1 MVSPSLIAIVGRP
14 NVGKSALFNR
24 IARRRIAIVHDE
36 PGVTRDRIS
45 VEAEWNGRAFTLVD
59 TGGLGLLR
67 GEKARDVIV
76 QAAFEQVELAIQ
88 AATVIILV
96 VNLQEGVVPL
106 DREVAQRL
114 RRAGKPVLV
123 AINKADND
131 QSDSA
136 AGIFTELGFAQ
147 NFPVSAIH
155 QRGIS
160 ALMDAAVALLP
171 KETAAAAPETP
182 DAPPSAPP
190 IKLAIIGRPNVGKS
204 SLINAL
210 TQSRRVI
217 VTPIPGTTRDSV
229 DVPFAVGTGGA
240 RQDYILI
247 DTAGVRQERR
257 IDDSVEFYSVQRTE
271 DSIARCDIA
280 VLMVDAE
287 AGVTSQDK
295 KVAGKI
301 VERNKAC
308 LIVVNKWDLIGPEA
322 DAARHEAR
330 REEKR
335 RVRRREG
342 QDAPALTLGEFG
354 GWVQEQL
361 FFLDYAPVI
370 FTSAKTG
377 FHLDRLL
384 ESIRYVTAQ
393 LRQKIPTAIL
403 NRTLQDAIERRQ
415 PASAAGHRLKFF
427 YATQVSQSPPVF
439 LLFVNKEDLFSDSY
453 KKYLSH
459 QMRAAFGYE
468 GCPIVLRAR
477 EREQSAGRPWVKTA
491 SAPARPPARRA
502 RRARHARDR
511 GAAGPVRRSRARR
524 PKARRSA

>member
-1 MVSPSLIAIVGRP
+1 MDAPNLIAIVGRP

-24 IARRRIAIVHDE
+24 IVRKRIAIVHDE

-45 VEAEWNGRAFTLVD
+45 VETEWNGHPFTLVD

-67 GEKARDVIV
+67 GEKSLNIIV
-76 QAAFEQVELAIQ
+76 QAAYDQVELAIA

-96 VNLQEGVVPL
+96 VNLQEGVVSL
-106 DREVAQRL
+106 DREVASRL

-123 AINKADND
+123 AVNKTDNAQSEGEADV
-131 QSDSA
+131 
-136 AGIFTELGFAQ
+136 FTELGFEKV
-147 NFPVSAIH
+147 FPVSAIH

-160 ALMDAAVALLP
+160 FLMDAAVALLP
-171 KETAAAAPETP
+171 KLATP
-182 DAPPSAPP
+182 ANSDAPDTTPAL
-190 IKLAIIGRPNVGKS
+190 KLAIIGRPNVGKS

-210 TQSRRVI
+210 TKSERVI

-229 DVPFAVGTGGA
+229 DVPFTVETDGVL
-240 RQDYILI
+240 QKYILI

-257 IDDSVEFYSVQRTE
+257 IDDSVEFFSVKRTE
-271 DSIARCDIA
+271 ESIARCDMA
-280 VLMVDAE
+280 VLVIDAE

-301 VERNKAC
+301 VECNKAC
-308 LIVVNKWDLIGPEA
+308 LIIVNKWDLLAPDV
-322 DAARHEAR
+322 DAARKEIR

-335 RVRRREG
+335 GAPRREG
-342 QDAPALTLGEFG
+342 QDAPPLTLAEFG
-354 GWVQEQL
+354 GWVKEHL

-393 LRQKIPTAIL
+393 LRQKIPTGIL

-427 YATQVSQSPPVF
+427 YATQVNQAPPVF
-439 LLFVNKEDLFSDSY
+439 LLFVNRENLFSDQY
-453 KKYLSH
+453 KKYLGH
-459 QMRAAFGYE
+459 QIRAAFGYE
-468 GCPIVLRAR
+468 GCPIILRAR
-477 EREQSAGRPWVKTA
+477 QREQSADRPRA
-491 SAPARPPARRA
+491 QAQAPAAQPRPK
-502 RRARHARDR
+502 ARHARDR
-511 GAAGPVRRSRARR
+511 SAAKATRRGHARR
-524 PKARRSA
+524 PKAKK

>member
-1 MVSPSLIAIVGRP
+1 MDSPSLIAIVGRP

-24 IARRRIAIVHDE
+24 IAGRRIAIVHDQ

-45 VEAEWNGRAFTLVD
+45 VQAEWNGRAFTLVD

-76 QAAFEQVELAIQ
+76 QAAFEQVELAIE

-123 AINKADND
+123 AVNKADTG
-131 QSDSA
+131 QSE
-136 AGIFTELGFAQ
+136 AGADVFTELGFAQ

-171 KETAAAAPETP
+171 AETAPSAAETP
-182 DAPPSAPP
+182 GAPPPAPAL
-190 IKLAIIGRPNVGKS
+190 KLAIIGRPNVGKS

-210 TQSRRVI
+210 TRSNRVI
-217 VTPIPGTTRDSV
+217 VTPIPGTTRDAV
-229 DVPFAVGTGGA
+229 DVPFSVETGGA

-257 IDDSVEFYSVQRTE
+257 IDNSIEFFSVKRTE
-271 DSIARCDIA
+271 ESIARCDIA
-280 VLMVDAE
+280 VLMIDAE

-301 VERNKAC
+301 AERNKAC
-308 LIVVNKWDLIGPEA
+308 LIVVNKWDLVGAEVDVARKEA
-322 DAARHEAR
+322 H

-335 RVRRREG
+335 HPNRREG
-342 QDAPALTLGEFG
+342 QEAPPLTLGEFG

-393 LRQKIPTAIL
+393 LRQKIPTSIL

-415 PASAAGHRLKFF
+415 PASTAGHRLKFF
-427 YATQVSQSPPVF
+427 YATQVNQSPPVF
-439 LLFVNKEDLFSDSY
+439 LLFVNKEDLFSDQY
-453 KKYLSH
+453 KKYLSN

-468 GCPIVLRAR
+468 GCPIVLRGR
-477 EREQSAGRPWVKTA
+477 EREQNPDRPRAKSGAAPPRA
-491 SAPARPPARRA
+491 SAHHP
-502 RRARHARDR
+502 RHARDR
-511 GAAGPVRRSRARR
+511 SAAGRFRRSHARR
-524 PKARRSA
+524 PKARR

>member
-1 MVSPSLIAIVGRP
+1 MDSPSLIAIVGRP

-24 IARRRIAIVHDE
+24 IARQRIAIVHDE

-45 VEAEWNGRAFTLVD
+45 VEAEWNGRSFTLVD
-59 TGGLGLLR
+59 TGGLGLMR

-76 QAAFEQVELAIQ
+76 QAAFEQVELAIE
-88 AATVIILV
+88 AAAVIILV

-114 RRAGKPVLV
+114 HRAGKPVLV

-131 QSDSA
+131 QSEASA
-136 AGIFTELGFAQ
+136 DVFTELGFAQ

-171 KETAAAAPETP
+171 AETAAAPETQG
-182 DAPPSAPP
+182 APPPVPAL
-190 IKLAIIGRPNVGKS
+190 KLAIIGRPNVGKS

-210 TQSRRVI
+210 THSKRVI
-217 VTPIPGTTRDSV
+217 VTPIPGTTRDAV
-229 DVPFAVGTGGA
+229 DVPFTVETGGA

-257 IDDSVEFYSVQRTE
+257 VDDSVEYYSVRRTE
-271 DSIARCDIA
+271 ESIARCDIA

-308 LIVVNKWDLIGPEA
+308 LIIVNKWDLVGPEV
-322 DAARHEAR
+322 DAARKEAN

-335 RVRRREG
+335 RDTRREG
-342 QDAPALTLGEFG
+342 QDAPPLTLGEFG

-384 ESIRYVTAQ
+384 ESVRYVTAQ
-393 LRQKIPTAIL
+393 LRQKIPTGIL
-403 NRTLQDAIERRQ
+403 NRTLKDAIERQQ
-415 PASAAGHRLKFF
+415 PASSAGHRLKFF

-439 LLFVNKEDLFSDSY
+439 LLFVNKENLFSDQY
-453 KKYLSH
+453 KKYLSN

-477 EREQSAGRPWVKTA
+477 EREQRTD
-491 SAPARPPARRA
+491 RPPVKSASGPSGPSRPS
-502 RRARHARDR
+502 ARHARNR
-511 GAAGPVRRSRARR
+511 SAEVRLRRSHARR
-524 PKARRSA
+524 PKARR